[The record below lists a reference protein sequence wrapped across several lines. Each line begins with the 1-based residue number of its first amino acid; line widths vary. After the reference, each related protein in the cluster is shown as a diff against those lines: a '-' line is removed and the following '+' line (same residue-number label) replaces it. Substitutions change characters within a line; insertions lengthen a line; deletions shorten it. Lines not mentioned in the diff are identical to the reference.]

1 MAEGRM
7 SSFRLCRRSG
17 VLLSLLLSVISSTNR
32 IAFADVVQRLEHDFL
47 VKPEVKEFDEV
58 SGQYFKA
65 DGEHA
70 GCISVFTSSSFLI
83 QENFGCCPGAQGLL
97 VANGNLFVAGDG
109 QICVFKIATL
119 AALDPIGVDSFKGHQ
134 LTALDLDKTTNTL
147 WTTSRSGEQDAPPSG
162 QAMVAKIQLDSGE
175 IQISGSP
182 QKQSQSNS
190 SSPRRALAPL
200 GGGAAAQS
208 AVDRRHLLQQTVAPA
223 PELSTTDPDANE
235 ASANSREESRDSSAS
250 EFESAA
256 EDGEDL
262 EEDTG
267 DTVDDAEDTV
277 EETSELADEA
287 NADEQEFRDSLTLAL
302 TDLGLAQASEDL
314 TSAFFQEAQAA
325 SFVNDDFEIEVNTTQ
340 LAADMPSVQ
349 AATEAQIMSD
359 VDAIIEQIESLGSE
373 TVNNESST
381 QSLIAQVSALVNET
395 EAQIQEEYEDG
406 EVDLSTAQEYDLAAD
421 AALDY
426 IEAEVEGL
434 LALVPSVEGQTAEA
448 NAAAAD
454 AEAAQAAAEAAE
466 VAAEANIEAQESA
479 EESADDAAEADDEVS
494 EAAADEDSTDA
505 QVALSEAE
513 LDNAQADAEAAA

>member
-200 GGGAAAQS
+200 GGGAAAQRGQR
-208 AVDRRHLLQQTVAPA
+208 AAGAAGVA
-223 PELSTTDPDANE
+223 
-235 ASANSREESRDSSAS
+235 
-250 EFESAA
+250 
-256 EDGEDL
+256 
-262 EEDTG
+262 
-267 DTVDDAEDTV
+267 
-277 EETSELADEA
+277 
-287 NADEQEFRDSLTLAL
+287 LAL
-302 TDLGLAQASEDL
+302 LLRGAGDLDFARVELDFGHHGLAAGRSIL
-314 TSAFFQEAQAA
+314 
-325 SFVNDDFEIEVNTTQ
+325 
-340 LAADMPSVQ
+340 LAAPRGCPQGVCGFVQ
-349 AATEAQIMSD
+349 VQGGQLVPFER
-359 VDAIIEQIESLGSE
+359 VDADGVESC
-373 TVNNESST
+373 
-381 QSLIAQVSALVNET
+381 
-395 EAQIQEEYEDG
+395 
-406 EVDLSTAQEYDLAAD
+406 
-421 AALDY
+421 
-426 IEAEVEGL
+426 
-434 LALVPSVEGQTAEA
+434 
-448 NAAAAD
+448 
-454 AEAAQAAAEAAE
+454 
-466 VAAEANIEAQESA
+466 
-479 EESADDAAEADDEVS
+479 
-494 EAAADEDSTDA
+494 
-505 QVALSEAE
+505 
-513 LDNAQADAEAAA
+513 